1 MLCIQFGYLQF
12 GYLQF
17 LKLLLLA
24 CGFFVVNKQ
33 LFGEVIKTGLFLI
46 DKASQ
51 MRTSVTIWRL
61 NVVHINLVEYQFID

>member
-12 GYLQF
+12 LQ
-17 LKLLLLA
+17 LLLLA
-24 CGFFVVNKQ
+24 CDVFVVNKQ